1 MGLKNKEGGREVG
14 EKHFIC
20 PPKFHVLLVFF
31 GLTTQ
36 QRVRS
41 VLFCFDKTYFC
52 QKHSFSLKK
61 N

>member
-41 VLFCFDKTYFC
+41 VLF
-52 QKHSFSLKK
+52 
-61 N
+61 